1 MVDPPGDRAS
11 IFWIIFGMITCVS
24 TIELI
29 GVFLGSAFF
38 AILMHVL
45 HQLKPAGALGSA
57 EKGNH
62 ENL

>member
-1 MVDPPGDRAS
+1 MVSPAGDTAS
-11 IFWIIFGMITCVS
+11 IFWIIVGMITCVS
-24 TIELI
+24 TIGLI
-29 GVFLGSAFF
+29 GVFLGCVFF

-57 EKGNH
+57 EKGDH

>member
-1 MVDPPGDRAS
+1 MVSPAGDTAS
-11 IFWIIFGMITCVS
+11 IFWIIVGMLTCVS
-24 TIELI
+24 TIGLI

-45 HQLKPAGALGSA
+45 HQLKPTGAVGSA
-57 EKGNH
+57 EKGDH